1 MSQQRLKQKQNAKSI
16 IIGNKS
22 KGLTRE
28 DDRPLGGVSPKRES
42 SKSVFLDL
50 DILG

>member
-16 IIGNKS
+16 LIENKS
-22 KGLTRE
+22 KPQTRE
-28 DDRPLGGVSPKRES
+28 DGRPPDGVSHEKES